1 MKNPKQRSIWLA
13 FTDTEAAM
21 LLFIA
26 EHTVGGLKIWLQLKQ
41 ENAVFPEES
50 ESWRGIDRSLF
61 ALSSHIQAHCCSLCC
76 ASFTDRHTSI
86 RVELGQRVRLVF
98 VFACVDKYVRACLHQ
113 TETEKEDNEK
123 KKRQQGLY
131 WVQVDVS
138 TCVFVCDAFDR
149 WKMDQISFNSCIMSA
164 QPGNRN
170 NRYSIHVCVHM
181 CVWLGGREQHSCV
194 SCDTEGDDFSK
205 LHKV

>member
-1 MKNPKQRSIWLA
+1 M
-13 FTDTEAAM
+13 
-21 LLFIA
+21 
-26 EHTVGGLKIWLQLKQ
+26 
-41 ENAVFPEES
+41 FPEES

-123 KKRQQGLY
+123 KKKDSKDYTGYKWMYL
-131 WVQVDVS
+131 
-138 TCVFVCDAFDR
+138 
-149 WKMDQISFNSCIMSA
+149 
-164 QPGNRN
+164 
-170 NRYSIHVCVHM
+170 HVCL
-181 CVWLGGREQHSCV
+181 CVMHLTDGKWTRSHSTAV
-194 SCDTEGDDFSK
+194 
-205 LHKV
+205 